1 MKRTCRKMSEEQK
14 QQISKTMLEKKIVRS
29 DETKRK
35 ISEANRGKKIS
46 QEHKNKLSEGLR
58 KYWENLPLV
67 NLPDTSIPNTEE
79 QK

>member
-1 MKRTCRKMSEEQK
+1 MKRTCRKMSDEQK
-14 QQISKTMLEKKIVRS
+14 KQISKTMLEKKIVRS

-35 ISEANRGKKIS
+35 ISEANKGKIIS
-46 QEHKNKLSEGLR
+46 QEHKDKLSEGLK

-67 NLPDTSIPNTEE
+67 NLPDTITSNTDE